1 MCKKN
6 IIGQYS
12 VYSKVPFLLL
22 NMYLT
27 IIPENYNVG
36 ILKDDT

>member
-6 IIGQYS
+6 INSQYS
-12 VYSKVPFLLL
+12 VYSKVPFLSL
-22 NMYLT
+22 NMYLA
-27 IIPENYNVG
+27 IIPENYHIG